1 MRVLVIYESMY
12 GNTHQIAEAIAEGFA
27 MPDSVQV
34 VPVAGVTRE
43 MVEQSDLIVVG
54 GPTHAHGMSRER
66 TRKAA
71 VEAAEKPSKKLDLE
85 PEASGGGVRD
95 WLETLGSVHGLA
107 AAFDTRV
114 HGHVVLTG
122 QASKGIAKALVD
134 AGMDLI
140 TEPVSFLVD
149 KHNHLL
155 PGEHGRAFVWG
166 EHLAGILRQVS
177 TSH

>member
-12 GNTHQIAEAIAEGFA
+12 GNTHQIADAIAEGFA

-71 VEAAEKPSKKLDLE
+71 VEAAEKPSKKLELE
-85 PEASGGGVRD
+85 PEASGVGVRD
-95 WLETLGSVHGLA
+95 WLETLGSLHGLA
-107 AAFDTRV
+107 AAYDTRV

-122 QASKGIAKALVD
+122 QASKGIAKTLLD
-134 AGMDLI
+134 SGMDLI
-140 TEPVSFLVD
+140 AEPASFLVD

-155 PGEHGRAFVWG
+155 PGERGRALVWG
-166 EHLAGILRQVS
+166 EHLAKMLTRVS
-177 TSH
+177 TNG